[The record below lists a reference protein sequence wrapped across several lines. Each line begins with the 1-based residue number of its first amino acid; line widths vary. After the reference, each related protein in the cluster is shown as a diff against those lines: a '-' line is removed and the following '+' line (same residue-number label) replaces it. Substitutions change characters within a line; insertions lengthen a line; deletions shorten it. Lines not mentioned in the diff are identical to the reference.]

1 MARVKLFINGVT
13 KNVLNVSLQKQ
24 GERAIDQIKMMLP
37 ANVSV
42 EVNDRILWIQ
52 DFVDLGNL
60 SAIYNFQASV
70 KDESGNLNHGSATDI
85 VTGTDDWNGHSAIF
99 NGTSSKV
106 TIPDDNSIDLSGE
119 FHIYIWAK
127 WTAITSGSLFS
138 RSPLKINV
146 NATTAGDVKVILN
159 TDTITSS
166 TAGYNDGD
174 FHLVEIK
181 RDANNLVT
189 LSIDT
194 ISKGTVTSTVDLSA
208 STSYEVGHESTAGYF
223 NGEISR
229 LRIYKGDTLSS
240 DDSTRIF
247 TKINPRSTLKFG
259 GYVTKIENILSQKD
273 VIAHS
278 FGKILGE
285 LEVRATVYD
294 EKSPEYIVEDLITTN
309 TSFAFNGG
317 GVVSGLTMTRYTADG
332 KLIDILRDLAT
343 LVSHTFY
350 TTGSEEFFFVPKSF
364 VETTLQFTHGVNV
377 EVNSSGFD
385 DTEIVNDLTVLG
397 ENKRYD
403 TEQLFNGTGSQ
414 TEFVLTFNATSTKVS
429 IGGTEKDPEED
440 YEIDSL
446 GRLLTFTTAPASGSN
461 NIKVEYEY
469 ELPLYFRGTRQSSI
483 TAYGTHAKRL
493 NMPWINNRAD
503 GVRFIQSYLNRYKDI
518 TEKIM
523 VEFGYHFN
531 GVEENDVVQVINT
544 VKDIDGDFMVKS
556 ITWKYPQMS
565 TEIEVGE
572 YYFGYFEADKQIV
585 QKLHDIE
592 GALTSGKI
600 LRDYESP
607 EEVLVLS
614 DIVVQIIAEGFTES
628 LSITESDNIYDMQ
641 AATWGSTNYGSK
653 RAGVNTGSVY
663 TSG

>member
-70 KDESGNLNHGSATDI
+70 KDESGNLNHGTATDI

-127 WTAITSGSLFS
+127 WTAIASGSLFS

-166 TAGYNDGD
+166 TAGYNDGN

-181 RDANNLVT
+181 RNASNLVT

-194 ISKGTVTSTVDLSA
+194 VSKGTVTSTVDLSA

-294 EKSPEYIVEDLITTN
+294 DKTPEYIVEDLITTN

-350 TTGSEEFFFVPKSF
+350 TTGSEEFFFIPKSF
-364 VETTLQFTHGVNV
+364 VETTLTFTHGVNV
-377 EVNSSGFD
+377 EVNASGFD

-446 GRLLTFTTAPASGSN
+446 GRLLTFTTAPASGSS

>member
-1 MARVKLFINGVT
+1 
-13 KNVLNVSLQKQ
+13 
-24 GERAIDQIKMMLP
+24 
-37 ANVSV
+37 
-42 EVNDRILWIQ
+42 
-52 DFVDLGNL
+52 
-60 SAIYNFQASV
+60 
-70 KDESGNLNHGSATDI
+70 
-85 VTGTDDWNGHSAIF
+85 
-99 NGTSSKV
+99 
-106 TIPDDNSIDLSGE
+106 
-119 FHIYIWAK
+119 
-127 WTAITSGSLFS
+127 
-138 RSPLKINV
+138 
-146 NATTAGDVKVILN
+146 
-159 TDTITSS
+159 
-166 TAGYNDGD
+166 
-174 FHLVEIK
+174 
-181 RDANNLVT
+181 

-229 LRIYKGDTLSS
+229 LRIYKGGVMSS
-240 DDSTRIF
+240 DDSTKIF
-247 TKINPRSTLKFG
+247 TQRNPRSTLKFG
-259 GYVTKIENILSQKD
+259 GYVTKIEDILSQKD

-294 EKSPEYIVEDLITTN
+294 DKSPEYIVEDLITNN
-309 TSFAFNGG
+309 TSFTFTGAGAA
-317 GVVSGLTMTRYTADG
+317 SGLTMTRYTADG

-364 VETTLQFTHGVNV
+364 IETELVFTHGSNV

-385 DTEIVNDLTVLG
+385 DSEIVNDLTVLG

-403 TEQLFNGTGSQ
+403 TEQLFNGDGNEK
-414 TEFVLTFNATSTKVS
+414 EFVLTFNATSVKVS
-429 IGGTEKDPEED
+429 IGGTEKEPEED
-440 YEIDSL
+440 YELDSL
-446 GRLLTFTTAPASGSN
+446 GRLITFTTAPTSGTN

-483 TAYGTHAKRL
+483 TEYGIHAKRL

-503 GVRFIQSYLNRYKDI
+503 GVRFIQSYLNRYKDV

-523 VEFGYHFN
+523 VKFGYLFN
-531 GVEENDVVQVINT
+531 GVEENDVVQVINS
-544 VKDIDGDFMVKS
+544 VKNISGDFMVKS
-556 ITWKYPQMS
+556 ITWKYPKM
-565 TEIEVGE
+565 TTDIEVGE

-585 QKLHDIE
+585 QKLHDLE

-607 EEVLVLS
+607 EEVLTLN
-614 DIVVQIIAEGFTES
+614 DIVVQIVAEGFTES

>member
-1 MARVKLFINGVT
+1 MARVKLFINGVV
-13 KNVLNVSLQKQ
+13 KNTLDVTLTKQ

-42 EVNDRILWIQ
+42 EMNDKILWIQ
-52 DFVDLGNL
+52 DFMDLGNL
-60 SAIYNFQASV
+60 SAIYNLQASV
-70 KDESGNLNHGSATDI
+70 KDESGNLNHGTATSI
-85 VTGTDDWNGHSAIF
+85 TYGTDDWDGYSAIF
-99 NGTSSKV
+99 NGSSSKV
-106 TIPDDNSIDLSGE
+106 TIPDDSSLDLSGQ
-119 FHIYIWAK
+119 FHIFIWAK
-127 WTAITSGSLFS
+127 WTATSSGSLLS

-166 TAGYNDGD
+166 TAGYNDGN

-181 RDANNLVT
+181 RDSSNLVT
-189 LSIDT
+189 LSIDNV
-194 ISKGTVTSTVDLSA
+194 SRGTVTSSVDLSA
-208 STSYEVGHESTAGYF
+208 STSYEIGHEATAGYF
-223 NGEISR
+223 NGQIAR
-229 LRIYKGDTLSS
+229 LRIYKGGVMSS

-247 TKINPRSTLKFG
+247 TQRNPRSTLKFG
-259 GYVTKIENILSQKD
+259 GYVTKIEDVLYQKD

-294 EKSPEYIVEDLITTN
+294 DRTPEYIVENLITTN
-309 TSFAFNGG
+309 TSFSFTGA
-317 GVVSGLTMTRYTADG
+317 GVASGLTMTRYTADG

-350 TTGSEEFFFVPKSF
+350 TTGSEEFFFVPKNF
-364 VETTLQFTHGVNV
+364 TETSLVFTHGSNV

-385 DTEIVNDLTVLG
+385 DSEIVNDLTVLG

-414 TEFVLTFNATSTKVS
+414 TEFVLTFNATSVKVS
-429 IGGTEKDPEED
+429 IGGTEKEPEVD
-440 YEIDSL
+440 YELDSL
-446 GRLLTFTTAPASGSN
+446 GRLITFTTAPASGTN
-461 NIKVEYEY
+461 NVKVEYEY

-483 TAYGTHAKRL
+483 TEYGTHAKRL

-503 GVRFIQSYLNRYKDI
+503 GVRFIQSYLNRYKDV

-523 VEFGYHFN
+523 VKFGYLFN
-531 GVEENDVVQVINT
+531 GVEENDVVQIINT
-544 VKDIDGDFMVKS
+544 IKSISGDFMVKS
-556 ITWKYPQMS
+556 ITWKYPKMV

-585 QKLHDIE
+585 QKLHDLE

-607 EEVLVLS
+607 EEVLTLN
-614 DIVVQIIAEGFTES
+614 DIVIQIVSEAFTES
-628 LSITESDNIYDMQ
+628 LSITESDNIYDM
-641 AATWGSTNYGSK
+641 ARATWGSSSYGSK

-663 TSG
+663 ADA